1 VQVGEHQPAAAPLP
15 LSGEAPF
22 ASKPTAAGLA
32 APGLPVAAPVL
43 PTVERAG
50 GRPRVLLLTPDYPPA
65 RGGIQTL
72 LARLVE
78 HARGLDFTVLTLA
91 QRDAGAYDRAQR
103 VEVRRVGAPGP
114 RVASIATLG
123 ACGVGQAW
131 VRRPDLVVSGHIVTA
146 PAAAA
151 IRRLLGV
158 PFIQYLYAMEVAAR
172 PSLTRFATRRARAT
186 VALGGYS
193 RALALDA
200 GAPAERIHVI
210 APGVDL
216 PPPGADLGADLLHLG
231 SDLGVDL
238 PPPGADLLHLGSD
251 LGVDL
256 PPPGADLL
264 HLGSDLGVDLP
275 PPGADLLQ
283 PVTRE
288 PAARPT
294 ILTVARL
301 RERYKGHDVL
311 IRALPLIRARV
322 PDVEWVVIG
331 DGPLRPALEELARSV
346 GVERHVRFLGS
357 VGDRERDAWLARA
370 HVFALPSRLP
380 GEGLAGEGFGIVF
393 LEAAASGL
401 PVVAG
406 GVGGALDAVRDGET
420 GALVDPTDHHAV
432 ADAIT
437 ELLLDP
443 TRASAWGRRGAQ
455 WAQRFA
461 WPLVAR
467 RFEELALASLA

>member
-1 VQVGEHQPAAAPLP
+1 VEVGEHQTAAAAWSPSAGMRVGP
-15 LSGEAPF
+15 MSPGP
-22 ASKPTAAGLA
+22 PAAGLS
-32 APGLPVAAPVL
+32 APELPVATHAS
-43 PTVERAG
+43 PTAGRAV

-78 HARGLDFTVLTLA
+78 HASGLDFTVLTLA
-91 QRDAGAYDRAQR
+91 QHDAGAYDRAQR
-103 VEVRRVGAPGP
+103 VEVRRVGVPGP
-114 RVASIATLG
+114 RAASIATLG
-123 ACGVGQAW
+123 ACGVGRAW

-146 PAAAA
+146 PAAVA

-158 PFIQYLYAMEVAAR
+158 PFIQYLYAMELAAR

-186 VALGGYS
+186 VALGGYARS
-193 RALALDA
+193 LAIDA

-216 PPPGADLGADLLHLG
+216 PALGADLGADLPP
-231 SDLGVDL
+231 LGVDL
-238 PPPGADLLHLGSD
+238 SPVGAG
-251 LGVDL
+251 L
-256 PPPGADLL
+256 PR
-264 HLGSDLGVDLP
+264 
-275 PPGADLLQ
+275 
-283 PVTRE
+283 PVARE

-294 ILTVARL
+294 ILTIARL

-311 IRALPLIRARV
+311 IRALPLIRALV

-331 DGPLRPALEELARSV
+331 DGRLRPVLEELVRSV
-346 GVERHVRFLGS
+346 GVERNVRFLGA
-357 VGDRERDAWLARA
+357 VDDRERDAWLARA

-380 GEGLAGEGFGIVF
+380 GEGRAGEGFGIVF

-420 GALVDPTDHHAV
+420 GRLVDPTDPHAV
-432 ADAIT
+432 AGAIT

-443 TRASAWGRRGAQ
+443 ARASGWGRQGAQ

-461 WPLVAR
+461 WPVVAR
-467 RFEELALASLA
+467 RFEELALATIA